1 MHYNQQL
8 YLLFVANKYTS
19 NILFLSANRVCLLV
33 IVAQWTIMLFVLFVS
48 AQRLESALVDNV
60 LQLSEKLVSNNNIGM
75 SLAFYVLDVS
85 YWLHNSDWLT
95 LNKGHIMTLVDS
107 LPQCI
112 KQAFGSVFHLYFP
125 CQKM

>member
-19 NILFLSANRVCLLV
+19 NIFFLSANRVCLLV

-95 LNKGHIMTLVDS
+95 VNKGHIMTLVDS

-112 KQAFGSVFHLYFP
+112 KQAFASVFHLYFP
-125 CQKM
+125 CRKM

>member
-95 LNKGHIMTLVDS
+95 VNKGHIMTLVDS

-112 KQAFGSVFHLYFP
+112 KQAFASVFHLYFP